1 MIRLP
6 RLAAGACNNIGVEAV
21 VNAPPDG
28 YTMLPVNPADG
39 IDASASVRLS
49 VPAAPRLRAA
59 TECPAIRPTSSRA
72 SRSN

>member
-6 RLAAGACNNIGVEAV
+6 RLAAGAGNNIGVEAV

-28 YTMLPVNPADG
+28 YTLPVNPANG

-59 TECPAIRPTSSRA
+59 TEFPAIRPASSRA